1 MSGIAAKL
9 QQNRA
14 RAAGFGTNA
23 QAFKFLNQDYEAL
36 KRVCLESGRLFQ
48 DDMFE
53 ANTSALGFKELGP
66 NSSKVRGVEWMR
78 PKVGV
83 IQTFYSYLIFFF
95 NEPFVAMFQYIM
107 DIFAC
112 LK

>member
-14 RAAGFGTNA
+14 RAAGIGTNA
-23 QAFKFLNQDYEAL
+23 QAVKFLNQDYEAL
-36 KRVCLESGRLFQ
+36 KRECLECGRLFQ

-66 NSSKVRGVEWMR
+66 NSSKVRGVEWLR

-83 IQTFYSYLIFFF
+83 IQSFYI
-95 NEPFVAMFQYIM
+95 
-107 DIFAC
+107 
-112 LK
+112 